1 LNRSGLKF
9 ILTRGAWKMDESGRP
24 KSHAIAYIGIFL
36 LIISVIV
43 YLNLVFQQ
51 NLQKDIARQ
60 FNDQQLL
67 LAQNASLAIE
77 NNVDNYVRHLLTI
90 AQLPLIRN
98 MENTKEREQVL
109 HAVLFD
115 MPKGEGI
122 VVDFQLID
130 KHGIVNLD
138 HARPSNAGMDVSDRG
153 YYIKTRGLMTG
164 EVHISGLSHL
174 EEFNPN
180 KRYITVSTPLISHGR
195 FKGVALF
202 AISVDDIAG
211 EYVSQLRVGKRGY
224 AWVVDSGGTLVYHPT
239 NPEMIG
245 KNLFE
250 ADASCFK
257 CHQSFDAEIA
267 ILKGTADEHGVYT
280 APMGEDK
287 LISFSR
293 ARFGKESWIVC
304 VTVPFSDVTALISQS
319 MRLYSWLI
327 SIIFF
332 TVIATS
338 VYFVILIKKKTAA
351 DERAKYAA
359 ELEVKVKERTAELM
373 REKEKL
379 NAILGGLGAGMALL
393 DHNYNVEWVNEVI
406 SDNVPDAVGNKCYV
420 AYMGRSEPCEDCP
433 MPQAL
438 ETGDIAHCE
447 MRCQRAARRREA
459 QETGRGMGK
468 SHILYNMT
476 KGDTGFFQVA
486 IAPIKSPDGHIE
498 FVVELIQDVTEM
510 RRLKQQMMHSE
521 KLAALGRISAGIAHE
536 IGNPLTSI
544 YSFLQILQSKEY
556 DEFTEEA
563 LDTMAEHI
571 TRIKDIVQQMSGYSS
586 DRHAERNV
594 INLNSVVN
602 SALELIGHEKGMK
615 RVEKDVVFYG
625 GPLKVQGDAN
635 WLVSV
640 FVNLLLNALDA
651 MPKGGK
657 LSVRTELEEYPD
669 GTRYAVAEVADTGT
683 GIGPEDIERI
693 FDPFFTTKAP
703 GKGTGLGLSVSYN
716 IIRDHGGDIG
726 VTSAPGEGT
735 TFKVRLPLEG

>member
-1 LNRSGLKF
+1 
-9 ILTRGAWKMDESGRP
+9 MEESGSP
-24 KSHAIAYIGIFL
+24 KIHGFAYIGIFL
-36 LIISVIV
+36 LVISVIV

-77 NNVDNYVRHLLTI
+77 NHVDNYVRHLLTI
-90 AQLPLIRN
+90 AQLPLIKD
-98 MENTKEREQVL
+98 MEKTEERDQL
-109 HAVLFD
+109 LQAVLFD
-115 MPKGEGI
+115 LPRGEGL
-122 VVDFQLID
+122 VADFQLVD
-130 KHGIVNLD
+130 KNGRVNLD
-138 HARPSNAGMDVSDRG
+138 QARPSNVGMDVSGQG
-153 YYIKTRGLMTG
+153 YFEQTRGLLGG
-164 EVHISGLSHL
+164 EVQISGLMRL
-174 EEFNPN
+174 DEFNPD
-180 KRYITVSTPLISHGR
+180 KRYLILSTPLIYKNV
-195 FKGVALF
+195 FNGVALF
-202 AISVDDIAG
+202 AISVDDVAG
-211 EYVSQLRVGKRGY
+211 EYVSQLKLGNRGY

-250 ADASCFK
+250 ADASCFG
-257 CHQSFDAEIA
+257 CHKSFDAEIS

-293 ARFGKESWIVC
+293 ARLGKESWIVC
-304 VTVPFSDVTALISQS
+304 VTVPFTDVTALISKS

-359 ELEVKVKERTAELM
+359 ELEQKVKERTAELI

-393 DHNYNVEWVNEVI
+393 DRNYNVEWVNDVI
-406 SDNVPDAVGNKCYV
+406 SDNISGALGKKCYE
-420 AYMGRSEPCEDCP
+420 AYMGRTVPCEECP

-438 ETGDIAHCE
+438 ATGMIAHRE
-447 MRCQRAARRREA
+447 MQCNKAVRRREG
-459 QETGRGMGK
+459 EGVKTG
-468 SHILYNMT
+468 HILYRMT
-476 KGDTGFFQVA
+476 KADTGFFQVA
-486 IAPIKSPDGHIE
+486 IAPIKNPNGEVE

-510 RRLKQQMMHSE
+510 RQLKQQMMHSE

-544 YSFLQILQSKEY
+544 YSFLQILQSKDY

-563 LDTMAEHI
+563 LDTMSEHI

-586 DRHAERNV
+586 DRHATMNV

-615 RVEKDVVFYG
+615 RVEKDISFFG
-625 GPLKVQGDAN
+625 GALKVEGDAN

-651 MPKGGK
+651 MPDGGR
-657 LSVRTELEEYPD
+657 LTVRTEQEEYPD
-669 GTRYAVAEVADTGT
+669 GARFAVAEVSDTGI

-693 FDPFFTTKAP
+693 FDPFFTTKVP

-726 VTSAPGEGT
+726 VTSTLGEGT